1 MWVRYLAGTSDPNS
15 GGAYLA
21 EGKSSRKI
29 ILTDHVIFQAR
40 RRKIPLDLIEKIVR
54 EPEQK
59 LSTRKKRF
67 ILQGRYRNQG
77 HKKEMILRV
86 VSMRKKMFEK

>member
-1 MWVRYLAGTSDPNS
+1 M
-15 GGAYLA
+15 A